1 MLTAMHG
8 ILQKVEQEKGRR
20 KAQPSVGDRP
30 GRQSHAEG
38 CRELRP
44 EGVRRSKGEGGED
57 DPEQPNTEI
66 SKPPPQRRKPAL
78 PSWPAEFP
86 NRDGEQA
93 TNNYDE
99 GQLHLLI
106 RLAPHFAQVDSC
118 HESAFPI
125 RA

>member
-1 MLTAMHG
+1 MHG
-8 ILQKVEQEKGRR
+8 VLEKIEQQEGRH
-20 KAQPSVGDRP
+20 KAQPLIGDRP
-30 GRQSHAEG
+30 GGQGHTEG
-38 CRELRP
+38 CFELRP
-44 EGVRRSKGEGGED
+44 KGVRRREGEGGED
-57 DPEQPNTEI
+57 YIEEPDAEI
-66 SKPPPQRRKPAL
+66 AKPPPYRRKLTP
-78 PSWPAEFP
+78 PSRPAEFP

-106 RLAPHFAQVDSC
+106 RLAPHFAHVDSC